1 MAILADITPLRQSPP
16 FRRLWWG
23 QGLASIGGQFTAMA
37 VSLEVYD
44 LTKSTFMVGLLG
56 FFSLVP
62 LIVMGLYGGSL
73 IDKYDRRVVALIASL
88 VMWGATIGLA
98 VEAWFHLDNVWI
110 LYIMVAIQS
119 GASAVNMPARTA
131 IIPRLIDRSLLPAAN
146 ALNSATWTIA
156 LMLGPVV
163 GSALVAAFGYQWAYS
178 IDVLTFTASL
188 YAVFRLPSVRP
199 LPSEDS
205 EEEPVG
211 GRSVVGGPEFPLY
224 ESPPKEEPVR
234 GWRSVVDGFV
244 FLATRPNVRMT
255 FFMDLAAMILAQP
268 VALYPAIATTMI
280 GGGATTAGWLAAFVA
295 IGSVLALVFSGPLGK
310 IRRQGLVVAI
320 MVIGWGLGILGFGVV
335 LVLVGA
341 TNPDHVIWWALIA
354 SGVCLA
360 FAGACDSVSSVFRNV
375 ILQSATPDNLRGRLQ
390 GIFTVTVAGGPNLGR
405 VVSGSLAR
413 GFAGV
418 SSVSLG
424 LTALIGGG
432 LCMVAAGVLT
442 RVTPGFVKYDADNPE
457 P

>member
-1 MAILADITPLRQSPP
+1 MAVLADITPLRQSVP

-23 QGLASIGGQFTAMA
+23 QGLASIGGQFTQMA
-37 VSLEVYD
+37 VALEVYA
-44 LTKSTFMVGLLG
+44 LTQSTFMVGLLG
-56 FFSLVP
+56 LFALVP
-62 LIVMGLYGGSL
+62 LIVLGLYGGSW
-73 IDKYDRRVVALIASL
+73 IDKYDRRIVALIASV
-88 VMWGATIGLA
+88 VMWSATIGLA
-98 VEAWFHLDNVWI
+98 IEAWFHLDNVWI
-110 LYIMVAIQS
+110 LYTMVAIQS

-131 IIPRLIDRSLLPAAN
+131 IIPRLIKRPLLPAAN

-163 GSALVAAFGYQWAYS
+163 GSMLVAAFGYKWAYT
-178 IDVLTFTASL
+178 IDVMTFTASL
-188 YAVFRLPSVRP
+188 YAVLRLPSVRP
-199 LPSEDS
+199 LPSENPDD
-205 EEEPVG
+205 
-211 GRSVVGGPEFPLY
+211 
-224 ESPPKEEPVR
+224 KPVR
-234 GWRSVVDGFV
+234 GWRSVADGFV
-244 FLATRPNVRMT
+244 FLATRPNLRMT

-280 GGGATTAGWLAAFVA
+280 GGGATTAGWLSAFVA

-310 IRRQGLVVAI
+310 IRRQGLVVAV
-320 MVIGWGLGILGFGVV
+320 MVTGWGLGILSFGVV
-335 LVLVGA
+335 LMCVGT

-405 VVSGSLAR
+405 VVSGSLVR
-413 GFAGV
+413 GFSGI
-418 SSVSLG
+418 SSASLG

-432 LCMVAAGVLT
+432 LCMVVAGILT
-442 RVTPGFVKYDADNPE
+442 RVAPGFIKYDANNPE

>member
-23 QGLASIGGQFTAMA
+23 QGLASIGGQFTQMA
-37 VSLEVYD
+37 VSLEVYA

-56 FFSLVP
+56 FCALVP
-62 LIVMGLYGGSL
+62 LIIMGLYGGSL
-73 IDKYDRRVVALIASL
+73 IDKYDRRIVALIASF

-98 VEAWFHLDNVWI
+98 IEAWFHLDNVWI

-163 GSALVAAFGYQWAYS
+163 GSMLVAAFGYQLAYT
-178 IDVLTFTASL
+178 IDVMTFTASL
-188 YAVFRLPSVRP
+188 YAVYRLPSVRP
-199 LPSEDS
+199 LPSENGDD
-205 EEEPVG
+205 
-211 GRSVVGGPEFPLY
+211 
-224 ESPPKEEPVR
+224 KPVR
-234 GWRSVVDGFV
+234 GWESVADGFV
-244 FLATRPNVRMT
+244 FLATRPNLRMT

-268 VALYPAIATTMI
+268 VALYPAIAVTMI
-280 GGGATTAGWLAAFVA
+280 GGGPTTAGWLAAFVA
-295 IGSVLALVFSGPLGK
+295 IGSVLALIFSGPLGK

-320 MVIGWGLGILGFGVV
+320 MVTGWGLGILGFGAV
-335 LVLVGA
+335 LMLVGT

-360 FAGACDSVSSVFRNV
+360 FAGACDSISSVFRNV

-405 VVSGSLAR
+405 VVSGSLSR
-413 GFAGV
+413 GFSGI
-418 SSVSLG
+418 SGSPLG

-432 LCMVAAGVLT
+432 LCMVAAGILT
-442 RVTPGFVKYDADNPE
+442 RVTPGFIRYDADNPE

>member
-1 MAILADITPLRQSPP
+1 MAILADITPLRQSAP

-44 LTKSTFMVGLLG
+44 LTQSTFMVGLLG

-73 IDKYDRRVVALIASL
+73 IDKYDRRTVALIASL
-88 VMWGATIGLA
+88 VMWSATIGLA
-98 VEAWFHLDNVWI
+98 IEAWFHLDNVWV

-119 GASAVNMPARTA
+119 GASSVNMPARTA

-156 LMLGPVV
+156 LMLGPVI
-163 GSALVAAFGYQWAYS
+163 GSMLVAAFGYQWAYS

-199 LPSEDS
+199 LPSENPD
-205 EEEPVG
+205 E
-211 GRSVVGGPEFPLY
+211 
-224 ESPPKEEPVR
+224 KPVR
-234 GWRSVVDGFV
+234 GWRSVADGFV
-244 FLATRPNVRMT
+244 FLATRPNLRMT

-268 VALYPAIATTMI
+268 VALYPAIAITMI
-280 GGGATTAGWLAAFVA
+280 GGGQTTAGWLAAFVA

-320 MVIGWGLGILGFGVV
+320 MVTGWGLGILGFGVV
-335 LVLVGA
+335 LMFVGV
-341 TNPDHVIWWALIA
+341 TNPDHVIWWAFIA

-360 FAGACDSVSSVFRNV
+360 FAGACDSISSVFRNV

-390 GIFTVTVAGGPNLGR
+390 GIFTVTVSGGPNLGR
-405 VVSGSLAR
+405 VASGSLVR
-413 GFAGV
+413 GFSGI
-418 SSVSLG
+418 SGTPLG
-424 LTALIGGG
+424 LTALVGGG
-432 LCMVAAGVLT
+432 LCMIAAGILS
-442 RVTPGFVKYDADNPE
+442 RVTPGFIKYDADNPV